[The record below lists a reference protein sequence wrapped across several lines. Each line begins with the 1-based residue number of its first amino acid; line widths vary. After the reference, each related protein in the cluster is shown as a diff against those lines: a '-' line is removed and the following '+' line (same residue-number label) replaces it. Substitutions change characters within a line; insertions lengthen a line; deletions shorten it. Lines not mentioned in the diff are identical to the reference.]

1 MASINIGL
9 AGLGTVAQGFLEI
22 FSQKKK
28 ALSDKLG
35 TELKIVKVASRSQKV
50 DLGEF
55 GAVFSTE
62 LSSLVEDP
70 AIDVVIELIGGE
82 RDALELISAALKKNK
97 HVVTANKEVIAKHGN
112 SFKGEIDS
120 GQLRFE
126 AAVAGAIPIL
136 QGMGVGMV
144 ANDFSSITGIVLCF
158 FQKGFD

>member
-22 FSQKKK
+22 FSQKKQ

-50 DLGEF
+50 DLEL

-82 RDALELISAALKKNK
+82 RDALELISAALKKQ
-97 HVVTANKEVIAKHGN
+97 ARC
-112 SFKGEIDS
+112 D
-120 GQLRFE
+120 R
-126 AAVAGAIPIL
+126 
-136 QGMGVGMV
+136 
-144 ANDFSSITGIVLCF
+144 
-158 FQKGFD
+158 